1 MKEDEEEEEE
11 EVVEEETTMN
21 NHNDNNNS
29 NHTEEKV
36 CDLSAKVAELHATLE
51 ALRRES
57 EQKIEKLNAENEE
70 ATRAIERLQQQLKE
84 QSEHNALK
92 NNLMNIKDESGGG
105 LNPFSQTGGQA
116 QGGGA
121 AHSASSQLEMFLLER
136 AKALHT
142 GQAPIHLNGT
152 GGPPNPF
159 VGAPNNPF
167 LGHPG
172 FPAIRSGL
180 FPGPMP
186 TSPLGSMET

>member
-36 CDLSAKVAELHATLE
+36 CDLSTKVAELHATLE

-92 NNLMNIKDESGGG
+92 NNLMW
-105 LNPFSQTGGQA
+105 
-116 QGGGA
+116 
-121 AHSASSQLEMFLLER
+121 
-136 AKALHT
+136 
-142 GQAPIHLNGT
+142 
-152 GGPPNPF
+152 
-159 VGAPNNPF
+159 VGMVMLMTMMTMGMMLA
-167 LGHPG
+167 
-172 FPAIRSGL
+172 
-180 FPGPMP
+180 M
-186 TSPLGSMET
+186 